1 MLCLTIGADGNA
13 IDLLFLDIDLIMS
26 NMFRI
31 YLIKQLTDM
40 FFQGENSDK
49 KHVVGVCIVFYA
61 INSALFICLNISLI
75 NLICNVLGMR
85 HDIRNH
91 LSEIQLL
98 TVWSLSSKH

>member
-13 IDLLFLDIDLIMS
+13 IDLLFLD
-26 NMFRI
+26 
-31 YLIKQLTDM
+31 
-40 FFQGENSDK
+40 
-49 KHVVGVCIVFYA
+49 IVFYA

>member
-13 IDLLFLDIDLIMS
+13 IDLIMS

-61 INSALFICLNISLI
+61 INSALFICLNI
-75 NLICNVLGMR
+75 
-85 HDIRNH
+85 
-91 LSEIQLL
+91 
-98 TVWSLSSKH
+98 

>member
-49 KHVVGVCIVFYA
+49 EHVVGVCIVFYA
-61 INSALFICLNISLI
+61 INSALFICLNI
-75 NLICNVLGMR
+75 
-85 HDIRNH
+85 
-91 LSEIQLL
+91 
-98 TVWSLSSKH
+98 

>member
-1 MLCLTIGADGNA
+1 
-13 IDLLFLDIDLIMS
+13 MS

-61 INSALFICLNISLI
+61 INSALFICLNI
-75 NLICNVLGMR
+75 
-85 HDIRNH
+85 
-91 LSEIQLL
+91 
-98 TVWSLSSKH
+98 

>member
-61 INSALFICLNISLI
+61 VNSALFICLNI
-75 NLICNVLGMR
+75 
-85 HDIRNH
+85 
-91 LSEIQLL
+91 
-98 TVWSLSSKH
+98 

>member
-49 KHVVGVCIVFYA
+49 KHVVGVCIGFYA
-61 INSALFICLNISLI
+61 INSALFICLNI
-75 NLICNVLGMR
+75 
-85 HDIRNH
+85 
-91 LSEIQLL
+91 
-98 TVWSLSSKH
+98 

>member
-40 FFQGENSDK
+40 FFQGENPDK

-61 INSALFICLNISLI
+61 INSALFICLNI
-75 NLICNVLGMR
+75 
-85 HDIRNH
+85 
-91 LSEIQLL
+91 
-98 TVWSLSSKH
+98 

>member
-40 FFQGENSDK
+40 FFQGENSGK

-61 INSALFICLNISLI
+61 INSALFICLNI
-75 NLICNVLGMR
+75 
-85 HDIRNH
+85 
-91 LSEIQLL
+91 
-98 TVWSLSSKH
+98 

>member
-49 KHVVGVCIVFYA
+49 KHVVGVCIA
-61 INSALFICLNISLI
+61 
-75 NLICNVLGMR
+75 
-85 HDIRNH
+85 
-91 LSEIQLL
+91 
-98 TVWSLSSKH
+98 

>member
-40 FFQGENSDK
+40 FFQGENADK

-61 INSALFICLNISLI
+61 INSALFICLNI
-75 NLICNVLGMR
+75 
-85 HDIRNH
+85 
-91 LSEIQLL
+91 
-98 TVWSLSSKH
+98 